1 MWRKATTGKPLVL
14 INNALQGTADRDL
27 VHVSDEALTLRPE
40 DLNRENETA
49 AFRRLDADSYE
60 KRDTKC

>member
-1 MWRKATTGKPLVL
+1 MVL
-14 INNALQGTADRDL
+14 INNALQGAADRDL

-49 AFRRLDADSYE
+49 AFRRLDVDSYE